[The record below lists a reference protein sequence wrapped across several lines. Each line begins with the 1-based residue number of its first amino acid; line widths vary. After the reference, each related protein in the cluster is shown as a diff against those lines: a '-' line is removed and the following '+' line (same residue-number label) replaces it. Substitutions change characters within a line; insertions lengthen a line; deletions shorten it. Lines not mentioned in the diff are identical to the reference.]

1 MCARSVIS
9 CARPSSS
16 HPRRHPIHSAS
27 SVRLS
32 PLSRRL
38 RLATLFSVRVLFS
51 SRALTLSLLVPLSL
65 SFSPSRSPARARF
78 LCLGIVQLKCRN
90 CPSEFILKFVPNQS
104 EYRIDV
110 YSTPFLEC
118 TRCTRVVRAHETS
131 TCVRASKRFSLNIHK
146 NIAYRCATRV
156 IARIAITIAYADL
169 RGIQAPTIT
178 LAGVCNDYRDVIP
191 PA

>member
-1 MCARSVIS
+1 MRSVGHFLCPSILQPPPPPPHTQRILCPSFSSFSPSPPRHPLFCARSLLLPRS
-9 CARPSSS
+9 HSFPTRPS
-16 HPRRHPIHSAS
+16 
-27 SVRLS
+27 
-32 PLSRRL
+32 
-38 RLATLFSVRVLFS
+38 FSFFL
-51 SRALTLSLLVPLSL
+51 
-65 SFSPSRSPARARF
+65 SPSRSPARARF

-104 EYRIDV
+104 EYRIDA
-110 YSTPFLEC
+110 TPFLEC
-118 TRCTRVVRAHETS
+118 ARCTRVVRAHETS